1 MEKEGTLPWGTR
13 EILGI
18 KEGAVGIAK
27 NDIYLKLVPED
38 IRQKIDGL
46 EADILS
52 GKIMVDTA
60 FGKTTDEIQ
69 EIRNSVR
76 P

>member
-1 MEKEGTLPWGTR
+1 M
-13 EILGI
+13 GI

-38 IRQKIDGL
+38 VRQKVDEL

-52 GKIMVDTA
+52 DKITVDTA

-69 EIRNSVR
+69 KIRNSVR